1 MTDGQS
7 VAGGRY
13 VLDAPLGRGG
23 MAQVHRGTDV
33 RLGRPVA
40 VKRLSAHLAADPA
53 AQTRFRREAKAAASL
68 NHPNIASVFD
78 TGEDSDPTT
87 GISIPYIVM
96 ELVEGPTL
104 RQLLDDDGPLPPTRA
119 MEITQSVLGALAHS
133 HDVGI
138 IHRDI
143 KPANVMLTPT
153 GQVKVMDFGIARVI
167 DDTSSLTQTAAV
179 IGTAQYLSPE
189 QASGKRLDLR
199 SDLYSVGCLL
209 FELLVG
215 RPPFVGETSVSVAY
229 QHVRE
234 APLAPSELNP
244 AVSPELDAVVLK
256 ALAKNPDDRYQ
267 SAPEMAADLGR
278 LLAGSAPDAGIAGAA
293 MLGAAAAAPTAIAD
307 PTQTMPPAGPPPPP
321 LEEST
326 VIREEPQRSR
336 AGRAI
341 LITLSVLLLLSLGA
355 FALYQLLSPDGQ
367 IAGAIK
373 VPSVIGSTRA
383 DAEAELRGANLVP
396 EFENVRGEDD
406 DTVGQAVNQNP
417 LGTTEVA
424 PQTVVTVEINVGPAT
439 AKIPNG
445 LVGED
450 VDKVTKELEEAG
462 FTNVQTEPVD
472 DPPGD
477 ADKDEVLSIDPDEG
491 ESVAL
496 DEDIVVRF
504 AREKK
509 DDDESASPTPEPS
522 DTSEP
527 TSSSE
532 PSASEDKPTKE
543 PTSSSKPTPKP
554 TKTSASEA
562 PTETPGAGEGRSA
575 GEGPSED
582 EQ

>member
-234 APLAPSELNP
+234 APLAPSQLNP

-336 AGRAI
+336 AGRAV

-367 IAGAIK
+367 TAGAVK

-462 FTNVQTEPVD
+462 FTSVQTEPVD

-575 GEGPSED
+575 GEGPSEG

>member
-1 MTDGQS
+1 
-7 VAGGRY
+7 
-13 VLDAPLGRGG
+13 
-23 MAQVHRGTDV
+23 
-33 RLGRPVA
+33 
-40 VKRLSAHLAADPA
+40 
-53 AQTRFRREAKAAASL
+53 
-68 NHPNIASVFD
+68 
-78 TGEDSDPTT
+78 
-87 GISIPYIVM
+87 
-96 ELVEGPTL
+96 
-104 RQLLDDDGPLPPTRA
+104 
-119 MEITQSVLGALAHS
+119 
-133 HDVGI
+133 
-138 IHRDI
+138 
-143 KPANVMLTPT
+143 
-153 GQVKVMDFGIARVI
+153 
-167 DDTSSLTQTAAV
+167 
-179 IGTAQYLSPE
+179 
-189 QASGKRLDLR
+189 
-199 SDLYSVGCLL
+199 
-209 FELLVG
+209 
-215 RPPFVGETSVSVAY
+215 
-229 QHVRE
+229 
-234 APLAPSELNP
+234 
-244 AVSPELDAVVLK
+244 
-256 ALAKNPDDRYQ
+256 
-267 SAPEMAADLGR
+267 MAADLGR

-307 PTQTMPPAGPPPPP
+307 PTQTMPAAGPPPPP

-367 IAGAIK
+367 TAGAIK

-406 DTVGQAVNQNP
+406 DTVGQAVKQTP
-417 LGTTEVA
+417 IGTTEVE
-424 PQTVVTVEINVGPAT
+424 PQSVVTVEINVGPAT

-450 VDKVTKELEEAG
+450 VDKVTKKLEKAG
-462 FTNVQTEPVD
+462 FTSVQTEPVEV
-472 DPPGD
+472 PPGD

-562 PTETPGAGEGRSA
+562 PTETPGSGEGPTA
-575 GEGPSED
+575 GEGPSEG